1 MFFGKL
7 IENELINDIQFMK
20 RSFSKSGLQISYDTG
35 EEKILYPIETEIW
48 MRNLKNQS
56 SDYQVR
62 SVSIRRVDEDC
73 VCIQIV
79 TFRDKNVMDGLAEIQ
94 G

>member
-1 MFFGKL
+1 
-7 IENELINDIQFMK
+7 MK

-62 SVSIRRVDEDC
+62 SVSIRRVDEDY

>member
-1 MFFGKL
+1 
-7 IENELINDIQFMK
+7 MK

-62 SVSIRRVDEDC
+62 SVSIRRVDED
-73 VCIQIV
+73 
-79 TFRDKNVMDGLAEIQ
+79 
-94 G
+94 

>member
-1 MFFGKL
+1 
-7 IENELINDIQFMK
+7 MK

-62 SVSIRRVDEDC
+62 SVSIRRVDGDF

>member
-1 MFFGKL
+1 
-7 IENELINDIQFMK
+7 
-20 RSFSKSGLQISYDTG
+20 
-35 EEKILYPIETEIW
+35 